1 MSDFWLYFKLGLE
14 HVLDWNAYDH
24 VLFLMVLS
32 VPFQF
37 RSWRKLLLLVT
48 MFTLGHTISLLFSNY
63 EVVSVSSAWIEWLI
77 PITIVVT
84 AIFNIMNTRRSRNG
98 DNVVILYLA
107 TVFFGL
113 IHGFGFGSFFKA
125 INSEK
130 ELVPLLEFAL
140 GIEMAQIIVVLI
152 VLIIGYVFQTF
163 FRISGRDWILILSS
177 IVIGRVI
184 PMIVDNWIF

>member
-1 MSDFWLYFKLGLE
+1 MSDFWLYIKLGLE

-37 RSWRKLLLLVT
+37 RSWKKLLILVT
-48 MFTLGHTISLLFSNY
+48 MFTLGHTISLVLSNY

-77 PITIVVT
+77 PITILVG
-84 AIFNIMNTRRSRNG
+84 AIFNIYMAVGSKRNEKLG
-98 DNVVILYLA
+98 VLFLVAI
-107 TVFFGL
+107 FFGL

-140 GIEMAQIIVVLI
+140 GIELAQLLVVLM
-152 VLIIGYVFQTF
+152 VLLVGYIFQTF
-163 FRISGRDWILILSS
+163 FRMNSRDWILILSA

-184 PMIVDNWIF
+184 PMLVDNWIF